1 MKKMIIEG
9 RSGVLILNFFLTN
22 PFWTLWNDRFFVAIA
37 TQVSQ
42 VNQAVNLSEIV
53 FRSWGNDIVRFNQN
67 IPLIDNLL
75 IPILYPK
82 IN

>member
-9 RSGVLILNFFLTN
+9 RSDVLILNFFLTN
-22 PFWTLWNDRFFVAIA
+22 PFWTLWKDRFFVTIA
-37 TQVSQ
+37 MQVIQVS
-42 VNQAVNLSEIV
+42 QAVNLSKIV